1 MLMLTAGGH
10 MDGPEEEST
19 SGASTTDSA
28 HRGLV
33 APTLRSDSS
42 VHRQL
47 SNQLRE
53 LEDENKKLAIICC
66 HCCLKG
72 SMSTRRHANS
82 QNGQLVER

>member
-1 MLMLTAGGH
+1 MTHVTLQHIKSCQISTMVLTAGGH
-10 MDGPEEEST
+10 VDGPEEEST

-47 SNQLRE
+47 CNQLRD
-53 LEDENKKLAIICC
+53 LEDENKK
-66 HCCLKG
+66 
-72 SMSTRRHANS
+72 
-82 QNGQLVER
+82 

>member
-1 MLMLTAGGH
+1 

-33 APTLRSDSS
+33 APPLRSDSS

-66 HCCLKG
+66 CCCINHYIG
-72 SMSTRRHANS
+72 SGSGCIASELQVILNLMNQH
-82 QNGQLVER
+82 